1 MRVKDVM
8 SSPVRTVSPE
18 ASLKEVAALLAEHAI
33 SGMPV
38 VDASGELVGVISK
51 TDILRKESAD
61 AGERGGLLGLLRGGD
76 DPALA
81 QKVQARTVAEA
92 MTAPVLAID
101 PERPVAAAASMML
114 DNRVNRLPVLRHGE
128 LVGIVTRSDLVRAF
142 TRPDAEIE
150 REIRDEVVLGSF
162 WLPKGAIAVAV
173 KDGVVSLRGST
184 ETKADA
190 EILPEMVRRV
200 VGVVA
205 VEAELTWRVETT
217 LEFEQ
222 ARA

>member
-8 SSPVRTVSPE
+8 SQPVLTVAPE
-18 ASLKEVAALLAEHAI
+18 ATLKEVAALLAEHAI

-38 VDASGELVGVISK
+38 VDASGELVGVVSK

-81 QKVQARTVAEA
+81 LKVQARTVAGA

-114 DNRVNRLPVLRHGE
+114 DNRVNRLPVLSGGE

-142 TRPDAEIE
+142 TRPDADIE
-150 REIRDEVVLGSF
+150 REIRDEVVLASF
-162 WLPKGAIAVAV
+162 WLPKGAVTVAV
-173 KDGVVSLRGST
+173 QDGVVQLRGGT

-205 VEAELTWRVETT
+205 VEAALTWRVDRTV
-217 LEFEQ
+217 EFEQ
-222 ARA
+222 SRS

>member
-8 SSPVRTVSPE
+8 SQPVLTVAPE
-18 ASLKEVAALLAEHAI
+18 ATLKEVAALLAEHAI

-38 VDASGELVGVISK
+38 VDASGELVGVVSK

-81 QKVQARTVAEA
+81 LKVQARTVAGA

-114 DNRVNRLPVLRHGE
+114 DNRVNRLPVLSGGE

-142 TRPDAEIE
+142 TRPDADIE
-150 REIRDEVVLGSF
+150 REIRDEVLLASF
-162 WLPKGAIAVAV
+162 WLPKGAVTVAV
-173 KDGVVSLRGST
+173 QDGVVQLRGGT

-205 VEAELTWRVETT
+205 VEAALTWRVDRTV
-217 LEFEQ
+217 EFEQ
-222 ARA
+222 SRS